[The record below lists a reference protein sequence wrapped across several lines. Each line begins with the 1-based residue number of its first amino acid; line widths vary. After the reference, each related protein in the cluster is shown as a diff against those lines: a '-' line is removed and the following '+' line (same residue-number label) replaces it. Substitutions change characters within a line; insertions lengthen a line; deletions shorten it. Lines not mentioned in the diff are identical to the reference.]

1 MVGGALAGTGKP
13 AWRNHWQYWAAAVFA
28 SGAPDLDVIGFH
40 FGIRYGDVWG
50 HRGMT
55 HSLVFAAGIAAILAT
70 SIPAFRG
77 NRLKAALLLF
87 AIAASHG
94 VLDACTNGGL
104 GVAFFSPFDLTRYF
118 FSWRPIRVSP
128 IGARFFSHRG
138 ELVLWSELI
147 WVWIPTTFVVG
158 LLNLVQHFRT
168 DPSVETATA
177 AD

>member
-1 MVGGALAGTGKP
+1 MVGGVLAGTGKP
-13 AWRNHWQYWAAAVFA
+13 AWRDQWQYWAAAVFA

-70 SIPAFRG
+70 AMPAFRG
-77 NRLKAALLLF
+77 TRLKAALLF
-87 AIAASHG
+87 FGIAASHG

-118 FSWRPIRVSP
+118 FPRRPMRVSP
-128 IGARFFSHRG
+128 IGVRFFSHRG
-138 ELVLWSELI
+138 VLVLWSEFI
-147 WVWIPTTFVVG
+147 WVWVPTAFIVGVIKVVQR
-158 LLNLVQHFRT
+158 LRT
-168 DPSVETATA
+168 ATSVETATA
-177 AD
+177 SD